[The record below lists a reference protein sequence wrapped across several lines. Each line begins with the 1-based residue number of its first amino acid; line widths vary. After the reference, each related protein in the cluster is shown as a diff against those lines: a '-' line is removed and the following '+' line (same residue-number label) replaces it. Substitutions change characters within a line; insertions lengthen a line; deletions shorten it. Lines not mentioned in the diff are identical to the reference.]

1 MKTFP
6 AVNPTVYACAV
17 APTDELSVREW
28 LAREPTT
35 ALAKVVL
42 SNAVPAEPPT
52 CWPVLTTATAT
63 PGPHAGWARPGC
75 ALLNLVTGVMAL
87 GQEVIAR

>member
-1 MKTFP
+1 VKTFP
-6 AVNPTVYACAV
+6 AVNPTVYACAI

-52 CWPVLTTATAT
+52 CWPVLTTAT
-63 PGPHAGWARPGC
+63 GGWARPGC

>member
-1 MKTFP
+1 VKTFP

-35 ALAKVVL
+35 ALAKAVL
-42 SNAVPAEPPT
+42 SNAVPAE
-52 CWPVLTTATAT
+52 W
-63 PGPHAGWARPGC
+63 
-75 ALLNLVTGVMAL
+75 
-87 GQEVIAR
+87 